1 LTSKIVLENLR
12 NKPIRSLLSVLLIA
26 VPVTLILTLVGLS
39 RGMLEDAQTRTRAI
53 GADLIVRAPGST
65 AFSPGQMSEGVVR
78 AVQKLPHVKVAL
90 GVLNKPIET
99 ITLGAAG
106 IDLAKFTQMSGGVR
120 LREGATFQGKYDI
133 MVDEFY
139 AAEKKLRAGQS
150 IRLKAFNRDFRV
162 SGIYANGL
170 LAHVIMP
177 LETLQEL
184 NGTSNTVTQVYVK
197 LDNPANTASLI
208 KTMKADEAWSAYP
221 VLSMDELV
229 ALYSMN
235 NMPGLNAFVWVI
247 VGVGVVIGF
256 AVMCLS
262 MYMVVLQRTRE
273 IGILK
278 SLGGSNAFILGLI
291 MIEAVIMAFAG
302 TALGIGMSYGSLWLI
317 RTLVPASIQ
326 MVIVYEWWPI
336 SLGITLV
343 GAGLGALYPG
353 LTAARHDPI
362 EALAYE

>member
-1 LTSKIVLENLR
+1 LISKIVLENLK

-39 RGMLEDAQTRTRAI
+39 RGMLGDAQTRARSI
-53 GADLIVRAPGST
+53 GADVIVRAPGSSLMS
-65 AFSPGQMSEGVVR
+65 AGSMSEAVAG
-78 AVQKLPHVKVAL
+78 AVQKLPHVEVATGVLTKLIQGVTL
-90 GVLNKPIET
+90 GV
-99 ITLGAAG
+99 AG
-106 IDLAKFTQMSGGVR
+106 VDLPAVTRMSGGIK
-120 LREGATFQGKYDI
+120 LLEGATFRGPDDL
-133 MVDEFY
+133 MVNEFY
-139 AAEKKLRAGQS
+139 ASEKNLHSGDYTTILNHK
-150 IRLKAFNRDFRV
+150 FRV
-162 SGIYANGL
+162 SGIYSSGM
-170 LAHVIMP
+170 LAHLMMP
-177 LETLQEL
+177 LKTLQEL
-184 NGTSNTVTQVYVK
+184 DNASNKITQVYVK
-197 LDNPANTASLI
+197 MDNPANAAALLKFMRSDPSWSVYPTYS
-208 KTMKADEAWSAYP
+208 MKEFT
-221 VLSMDELV
+221 
-229 ALYSMN
+229 ALYNMD

-278 SLGGSNAFILGLI
+278 SLGGSSSFILGLI

-317 RTLVPASIQ
+317 RTLVPASVQ

-336 SLGITLV
+336 SLGITLL

>member
-1 LTSKIVLENLR
+1 MTSKLVIENLKT
-12 NKPIRSLLSVLLIA
+12 KPIRSLLSVLLIA

-39 RGMLEDAQTRTRAI
+39 RGMLEDAQKRTRAI
-53 GADLIVRAPGST
+53 GADIIVRAPGSSV
-65 AFSPGQMSEGVVR
+65 FSPGEMSQGVVG
-78 AVQKLPHVKVAL
+78 AIQKLDHVKLAM

-106 IDLAKFTQMSGGVR
+106 VDLPTLTRMSGGVK
-120 LREGATFQGKYDI
+120 LREGTPFQGPDDI
-133 MVDEFY
+133 MVDEYY
-139 AAEKKLRAGQS
+139 AAEKKLHANS
-150 IRLKAFNRDFRV
+150 YITLLNHKFRV

-177 LETLQEL
+177 LETLQDL
-184 NGTSNTVTQVYVK
+184 TNNKNTVTQVYVK
-197 LDNPANTASLI
+197 LDNPADAGSVLHYL
-208 KTMKADEAWSAYP
+208 KTNPGWKAYP
-221 VLSMDELV
+221 ALSMDELV

-278 SLGGSNAFILGLI
+278 SLGGSNAFILSLILIEALI
-291 MIEAVIMAFAG
+291 MAIVG
-302 TALGIGMSYGSLWLI
+302 TAIGIGMSYGALWLI

-336 SLGITLV
+336 ALGITLI
-343 GAGLGALYPG
+343 GTGLGALYPG
-353 LTAARHDPI
+353 LAAAHHDPI